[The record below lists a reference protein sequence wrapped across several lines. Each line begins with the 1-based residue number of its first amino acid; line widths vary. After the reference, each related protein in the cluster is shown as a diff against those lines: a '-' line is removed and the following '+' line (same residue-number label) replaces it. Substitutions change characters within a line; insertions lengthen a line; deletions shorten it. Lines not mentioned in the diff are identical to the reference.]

1 MAAACVQMLEYYD
14 RCYDHELQQR
24 RRSPLLQLNGAGLS
38 ETLLAEQLLA
48 WQRQEAEQ
56 IRAAML
62 P

>member
-1 MAAACVQMLEYYD
+1 
-14 RCYDHELQQR
+14 
-24 RRSPLLQLNGAGLS
+24 LLQLNGAGLS